1 MSEKLDK
8 QVLVVA
14 GIPSNKKVIKFKDD
28 DTWYDVSEK
37 VQGYDL
43 EKYGIVAGA
52 TVDVTFDE
60 KKQVVFLKAKKGAS
74 KPKEEKK
81 EAPKEEAK
89 VVEGKT
95 ETLVIAGVAKN
106 KKVVKFKDRDGW
118 SQISSELQELDYDT
132 VGYKSGKT
140 VLVTF
145 DDKGVIT
152 SMAVEVTPEPAPE
165 ASKSSSKGS
174 YSNDIN
180 ANSIEAQV
188 AWKGAVEVVVAL
200 INQGM
205 LTENPS
211 TKLTELTKV
220 GILAISDR

>member
-1 MSEKLDK
+1 MSDLTKK
-8 QVLVVA
+8 VLVVA
-14 GIPSNKKVIKFKDD
+14 GLPSNKKVIKFKDD

-52 TVDVTFDE
+52 TADVSFDSNQ
-60 KKQVVFLKAKKGAS
+60 QVVFLKAKKGGANS
-74 KPKEEKK
+74 KEEKK
-81 EAPKEEAK
+81 EAPKEEK
-89 VVEGKT
+89 VEGKT

-106 KKVVKFKDRDGW
+106 KKVVKFKDKDGW
-118 SQISSELQELDYDT
+118 SQISPELQELDYEA

-140 VLVTF
+140 VLVSF

-165 ASKSSSKGS
+165 TSQSSFKGS
-174 YSNDIN
+174 YSNDAV

-188 AWKGAVEVVVAL
+188 AWKGAIEVVVAL

-205 LTENPS
+205 LTDNIDKELV
-211 TKLTELTKV
+211 KLTKV
-220 GILAISDR
+220 GISVIADR